1 MFNTKTRSPRS
12 VTTYGGFL
20 LSKVMNDEKKQLE
33 QERNELNTLINK
45 GVSFELKDTE
55 FEVKKKF
62 FGLIRRYKPKEVTR
76 TFKIEGMTLATLD
89 RITSESVEI
98 AIDENAMKSAGMDS
112 MKMARTLAHKHSL
125 RCAKIVAIA
134 VLGEDRLIPKPGK
147 AGIRWVED
155 TKRLEELTSLFARKI
170 KSSTLYK
177 LYVLVNTMGN
187 LGDFMN
193 SIRLIS
199 TERTTMPI
207 RIEENNEG

>member
-1 MFNTKTRSPRS
+1 

-20 LSKVMNDEKKQLE
+20 LSKAMNDEKKQLE

-45 GVSFELKDTE
+45 GVSFEVEKR
-55 FEVKKKF
+55 F

-76 TFKIEGMTLATLD
+76 TFRIEEMTLATLD
-89 RITSESVEI
+89 RITSELVEI
-98 AIDENAMKSAGMDS
+98 AIDENVMKSADTDS

-125 RCAKIVAIA
+125 RCARIIAIA
-134 VLGEDRLIPKPGK
+134 VLGEDRLIAKPGK
-147 AGIRWVED
+147 GGIRWIED
-155 TKRLEELTSLFARKI
+155 TKKLDELTSLFARKI
-170 KSSTLYK
+170 KPSILYK

-193 SIRLIS
+193 SIRLMLL
-199 TERTTMPI
+199 ERTTMPI

>member
-1 MFNTKTRSPRS
+1 
-12 VTTYGGFL
+12 
-20 LSKVMNDEKKQLE
+20 MNDEKKQLE

-45 GVSFELKDTE
+45 GVTFEVKDTE
-55 FEVKKKF
+55 FEVEKRF
-62 FGLIRRYKPKEVTR
+62 FGLIKRYKPKEVTR
-76 TFKIEGMTLATLD
+76 TFRIEEMTLATLD
-89 RITSESVEI
+89 RVTSESVEI
-98 AIDENAMKSAGMDS
+98 AIDENAMKSVGTDS

-125 RCAKIVAIA
+125 RCARIIAIA
-134 VLGEDRLIPKPGK
+134 VLGEDRLIAKPVKG
-147 AGIRWVED
+147 GIRWIED
-155 TKRLEELTSLFARKI
+155 TKKLDELTSLFARKI
-170 KSSTLYK
+170 KPSILYK

>member
-1 MFNTKTRSPRS
+1 MESDN
-12 VTTYGGFL
+12 
-20 LSKVMNDEKKQLE
+20 KKKLE
-33 QERNELNTLINK
+33 QERAELNTLINK

-55 FEVKKKF
+55 FEVEKRF

-76 TFKIEGMTLATLD
+76 TFKIEEMTLATLD

-98 AIDENAMKSAGMDS
+98 AIDENALKSAETDS

-125 RCAKIVAIA
+125 RCARIIAIA
-134 VLGEDRLIPKPGK
+134 VLGEDRLIAKPGK
-147 AGIRWVED
+147 GGIRWIED
-155 TKRLEELTSLFARKI
+155 TKKLDELTSLFARKI
-170 KSSTLYK
+170 KPSILYK

>member
-1 MFNTKTRSPRS
+1 
-12 VTTYGGFL
+12 
-20 LSKVMNDEKKQLE
+20 MNDEKKQLE

-55 FEVKKKF
+55 FEVEKRF

-76 TFKIEGMTLATLD
+76 TFRIE
-89 RITSESVEI
+89 
-98 AIDENAMKSAGMDS
+98 
-112 MKMARTLAHKHSL
+112 
-125 RCAKIVAIA
+125 
-134 VLGEDRLIPKPGK
+134 EDRLIAKPGK
-147 AGIRWVED
+147 GGIRWIED
-155 TKRLEELTSLFARKI
+155 TKKLDELTSLFARKI
-170 KSSTLYK
+170 KPSILYK